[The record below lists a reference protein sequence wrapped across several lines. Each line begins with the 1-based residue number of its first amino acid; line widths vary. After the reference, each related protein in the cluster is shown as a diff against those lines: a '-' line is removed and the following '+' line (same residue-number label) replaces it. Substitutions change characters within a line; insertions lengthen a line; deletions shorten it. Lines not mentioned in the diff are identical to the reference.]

1 MESQGYVMVAKQFT
15 FHIDINTRKKITFHF
30 GFILNETNTDCFNLA
45 IFFSNRKLGRHRH
58 CFCPSFGTKLK
69 FLEKSILLNYTNE
82 SVEPMLRK
90 CYTGKGDTST
100 IHYNLWSVSV
110 GNFSSVTSLSPP
122 PPDKQGSG
130 ESDAVI
136 WKWRWKEGEVCVYW
150 GLVVTHDYHMI
161 WIFFR

>member
-100 IHYNLWSVSV
+100 IHYNL
-110 GNFSSVTSLSPP
+110 
-122 PPDKQGSG
+122 
-130 ESDAVI
+130 
-136 WKWRWKEGEVCVYW
+136 
-150 GLVVTHDYHMI
+150 
-161 WIFFR
+161 